1 MQKAAQAYLQT
12 QVSTTS
18 QGELLLML
26 YDGAVKFLRQAQAK
40 ILEKDYAQKGILISK
55 ALDIIAE
62 LDGSLNAQKGGEIA
76 QNLHN
81 LYFYCNTRL
90 LLANMNMDTALVD
103 EVIDILSGLR
113 SAYSEIIEKQG
124 GAQPAPQAAP
134 KQSGPRPPVLLN
146 KDGADNDAAP
156 ASEPASEQA
165 QPQRGQSPLESLAT
179 HIARNPA
186 PAKAPAAPSAPKQA
200 PAKQAAPDAPA
211 KSAAPDVNQDA
222 APAQVA
228 EANGQEAAAAP
239 QQAQQPEEQPQP
251 AAPSPNR
258 GRLLAGASIYKKMA
272 SQSN

>member
-134 KQSGPRPPVLLN
+134 RQSGPRPPVLLN
-146 KDGADNDAAP
+146 KDGADNDAA
-156 ASEPASEQA
+156 PASEQA

-228 EANGQEAAAAP
+228 EVNGQGAAAAP

>member
-1 MQKAAQAYLQT
+1 MQKAAQAYFQT

-40 ILEKDYAQKGILISK
+40 IIEKDYAKKGILISK

-90 LLANMNMDTALVD
+90 LMANMNMDTALVD
-103 EVIDILSGLR
+103 EVIDILAGLR

-124 GAQPAPQAAP
+124 GVQPSAQAAP
-134 KQSGPRPPVLLN
+134 KQSGPRPPLLLN
-146 KDGADNDAAP
+146 KDGDETAPAAEAAP
-156 ASEPASEQA
+156 A
-165 QPQRGQSPLESLAT
+165 QPQPGESPMESLAT

-186 PAKAPAAPSAPKQA
+186 PGKPQAAPAAPKQA
-200 PAKQAAPDAPA
+200 PAQQAAPSAEPA
-211 KSAAPDVNQDA
+211 KSAGTEA
-222 APAQVA
+222 APA
-228 EANGQEAAAAP
+228 AAAESNPQDPAEAP
-239 QQAQQPEEQPQP
+239 QQTQQSQEQPKP